1 MVRAHTLAGL
11 VASFACAVGAFAQ
24 GCSFTLLESTE
35 PNVATSRGVMARA
48 ISGNG
53 RVIAGT
59 SAQWQLPN
67 PPYQFVELPYV
78 WIQQNNCTWQRRDLP
93 MLGRPDVPPEQAL
106 PMGRPLSINFD
117 GSIIGGTVG
126 PRVTTMAW
134 NPGVAGVWTNV
145 LGQDVQVAHAVPN
158 DPFEARSYI
167 CGMSRDGQTMLTFSQ
182 TMPSGSG
189 ELLLISGAD
198 VSDVGGLDQQ
208 WFAANYMFGGG
219 SLSGDGAV
227 VALTNNVP
235 YWNLQPHR
243 WTSAAGAEP
252 LPYPTPLLPSDEY
265 GNAWVVS
272 ADGRTV
278 GGWIGAPMAH
288 STFEQN
294 SYSER
299 RFPTV
304 WTDGAA
310 RVLPSRLFGRY
321 PRGAF
326 FFGRVTA
333 ISGDGRVIAGVLNSA
348 FPVVLAD
355 IMWPASNKPALWIG
369 NRLIVLDELLVAEG
383 VDLQGVLPR
392 WIAGISEDGSTI
404 AGWGTRTPPGST
416 VEHFVSFVATILPPG
431 VCDDIDFNRDGNR
444 FDPLDIEAFLSVFSE
459 GPCLPAGASCR
470 DIDFNNDG
478 SLFDPEDVD
487 AFLRVFSEGPC
498 TL

>member
-24 GCSFTLLESTE
+24 GYSFTVLESTE

-78 WIQQNNCTWQRRDLP
+78 WIQQNNGTWQRRDLP

-208 WFAANYMFGGG
+208 WFAANLYVRWRLAFGRWRSRSAHKQCALLELATTSLDVCRRGG
-219 SLSGDGAV
+219 APALPNPLASLRRVWQRLGC
-227 VALTNNVP
+227 LRRRT
-235 YWNLQPHR
+235 HR
-243 WTSAAGAEP
+243 WWLDRSAHGA
-252 LPYPTPLLPSDEY
+252 LH
-265 GNAWVVS
+265 V
-272 ADGRTV
+272 
-278 GGWIGAPMAH
+278 
-288 STFEQN
+288 
-294 SYSER
+294 
-299 RFPTV
+299 
-304 WTDGAA
+304 
-310 RVLPSRLFGRY
+310 
-321 PRGAF
+321 
-326 FFGRVTA
+326 
-333 ISGDGRVIAGVLNSA
+333 
-348 FPVVLAD
+348 
-355 IMWPASNKPALWIG
+355 
-369 NRLIVLDELLVAEG
+369 
-383 VDLQGVLPR
+383 
-392 WIAGISEDGSTI
+392 
-404 AGWGTRTPPGST
+404 
-416 VEHFVSFVATILPPG
+416 
-431 VCDDIDFNRDGNR
+431 
-444 FDPLDIEAFLSVFSE
+444 
-459 GPCLPAGASCR
+459 
-470 DIDFNNDG
+470 
-478 SLFDPEDVD
+478 
-487 AFLRVFSEGPC
+487 
-498 TL
+498 